1 MVTILVI
8 LASALVGWGARA
20 FYVKSMKSADEWIEH
35 LEEVDSYLNIGG
47 ERSWTL
53 RDIKILILQ
62 DFMLHE
68 FEIPKEGALTDL
80 LEAHPELKPLISRAE
95 EEVDKQDLYYV
106 FEVKTLE
113 LIRTLTKENE

>member
-1 MVTILVI
+1 
-8 LASALVGWGARA
+8 
-20 FYVKSMKSADEWIEH
+20 MKSADEWIEH
-35 LEEVDSYLNIGG
+35 LEEVDFYLNIGG

-95 EEVDKQDLYYV
+95 EEVDKQDLYNV
-106 FEVKTLE
+106 FEGKTLE
-113 LIRTLTKENE
+113 LIRTLIKENE